1 MRLFDGVVDQTSTV
15 GNWVYLADYDGQVLP
30 VGSHL
35 ACFYGGNWILG
46 ARRMIAV

>member
-1 MRLFDGVVDQTSTV
+1 V
-15 GNWVYLADYDGQVLP
+15 GNWVYLADYANQVLH

-46 ARRMIAV
+46 ASRMIVVAI